1 MCRSQLR
8 QKTTTTI
15 RISQLFGQT
24 LAVLVMGGAVLSA
37 AAGLAAEDDASDSSR
52 NANGPLLRAPTPA
65 DADSSAGTEIP
76 QRKNIEP
83 QPAGPGETELGE
95 GTSTPPAAL
104 ESGIPPAPAPAR
116 GNPPEGTPPAPALEI
131 PAGEPVPRESV
142 NSVLQRVQLDFDR
155 GNWNAVIRD
164 TSSVLAGNPGQEQAR
179 QMRGRAYAATGR
191 FEEALAD
198 VNPVPTVTTRPE
210 TNIMSGREVL
220 ATLERGTPLEITEV
234 RGDWLL
240 VSRTGI
246 RPRTPGWVHREQLA
260 PREILTAPELAG
272 RIPPE
277 PMPLLEPVPE
287 PSRGGLQLD
296 VEVPGAATIWRGRH
310 PSRSFFELHLD
321 IGGRSPRHHSHHPY
335 RSSRGR
341 DRDDWRRYVPPQFRQ
356 FLPR

>member
-116 GNPPEGTPPAPALEI
+116 VSPPEETPPAPALEI

-142 NSVLQRVQLDFDR
+142 DSVLQRVQLDFDR

-179 QMRGRAYAATGR
+179 QMRGRA
-191 FEEALAD
+191 
-198 VNPVPTVTTRPE
+198 
-210 TNIMSGREVL
+210 
-220 ATLERGTPLEITEV
+220 
-234 RGDWLL
+234 
-240 VSRTGI
+240 
-246 RPRTPGWVHREQLA
+246 
-260 PREILTAPELAG
+260 
-272 RIPPE
+272 
-277 PMPLLEPVPE
+277 
-287 PSRGGLQLD
+287 
-296 VEVPGAATIWRGRH
+296 
-310 PSRSFFELHLD
+310 
-321 IGGRSPRHHSHHPY
+321 
-335 RSSRGR
+335 
-341 DRDDWRRYVPPQFRQ
+341 
-356 FLPR
+356 